1 MINAW
6 VKAYLRSRL
15 PRMMQAMN
23 RPEETQRKVL
33 YHLLRQAAF
42 TTFGKAHG
50 FARMNTYAHFSNEV
64 SYSTYEA
71 FRPWIDRCLNGE
83 EQVVWPSPIRWFAK
97 SSGTTDDRSKYVPV
111 TNESLKECHYR
122 AGRDILSFYT
132 KNHPDHRLFTGKS
145 LVLTGS
151 TQPTGLGKMRTGD
164 ISGVLIENLSPWI
177 HYFRTPAKPLAL
189 IPDWDE
195 KIDRFLSVVP
205 KENVTF
211 ISGVPSWMQVL
222 LSQMMQQKG
231 TRDLHDIWP
240 SLELFIHGAV
250 NFEPYRA
257 QFSSFFPKNN
267 IRYYETYNA
276 SEGFF
281 ALQDRPES
289 GEMLLMTDYGIFYE
303 FIEMDGNSL
312 SNRILPLWETE
323 VGKNYALL
331 ISTNAGLWRY
341 LIGDTITFT
350 STQPYRIRIT
360 GRTKHFINAFGEEL
374 MVDNAEKAL
383 AHAMQQTGAAIRD
396 YTVAPIYLKE
406 NGAGSHEWI
415 IEFTKNPGSLDQ
427 FIQAL
432 DGKLREINSDYDAKR
447 RGNLTMDAP
456 VVRSVPEDT
465 FYKWLKSRGRL
476 GGQHKVPRLYND
488 RRYVEEIMQLVNH
501 HE

>member
-15 PRMMQAMN
+15 PRMMQSMN
-23 RPEETQRKVL
+23 HPEETQRKVL

-42 TTFGKAHG
+42 TSFGKANG
-50 FARMNTYAHFSNEV
+50 FARMNTYAHFAETVPV
-64 SYSTYEA
+64 SAYES

-83 EQVVWPSPIRWFAK
+83 EQVIWPSPIRWFAK

-111 TNESLKECHYR
+111 SNESLKECHYR

-151 TQPTGLGKMRTGD
+151 TQPTGFGKLRTGD
-164 ISGVLIENLSPWI
+164 ISGVLIENLAPWI
-177 HYFRTPAKPLAL
+177 HFFRTPAKPLAL
-189 IPDWDE
+189 IPDWDQ
-195 KIDRFLSVVP
+195 KIDRFLAVVP

-222 LSQMMQQKG
+222 ITKMMQQENVE
-231 TRDLHDIWP
+231 DLHRIWP

-250 NFEPYRA
+250 NFEPYRT
-257 QFSSFFPKNN
+257 QFASFFPKNN

-281 ALQDRPES
+281 ALQDRPEP

-303 FIEMDGNSL
+303 FIELDGNGL
-312 SNRILPLWETE
+312 SNRIIPIWETE

-374 MVDNAEKAL
+374 MVDNAEQAL
-383 AHAMQQTGAAIRD
+383 AYAMAQTGAAVRD
-396 YTVAPIYLKE
+396 YTVAPVYLKTD
-406 NGAGSHEWI
+406 GAGSHEWV
-415 IEFTKNPGSLDQ
+415 IEFSKSPHSMEQ
-427 FIQAL
+427 FVQAL
-432 DGKLREINSDYDAKR
+432 DHKLREINSDYDAKR
-447 RGNLTMDAP
+447 KGNLTMDLP
-456 VVRSVPEDT
+456 VIRAVPEDT
-465 FYKWLKSRGRL
+465 FYRWLKSRGRL
-476 GGQHKVPRLYND
+476 GGQHKVPRLFND
-488 RRYVEEIMQLVNH
+488 RRYVDEILELVKL